1 MFKIEIPEKAKQIIN
16 RLEQAGY
23 EAYVVGGP
31 VRDCI
36 LGKCPMDWDIT
47 TSASPYQVKEI
58 FSYTIDTGIAH
69 GTVTVMMDR
78 EPFEVTTYRVD
89 GEYKDH
95 RRPEEVSFTKS
106 LREDLLRRDFTIN
119 AMAYNDRD
127 GLIDYYGGVEDLKRK
142 VIRCVGQASK
152 RFDEDALRILRALR
166 FQAQLGFI
174 IEDQTKQA
182 VREQAKFLKDIS
194 AERIQVELTKL
205 LLSNHPETILDA
217 YELGVTSVVL
227 PEFDRM
233 METPQNNPH
242 HRYSVGVHTVEALK
256 NAEADHILR
265 WTMLL
270 HDVGKPDA
278 RVEGPDKDRFQGH
291 HMIGEEMAR
300 KILRRLKFDNQTVKQ
315 VTKLVYW
322 HDIRFG
328 SAEEVNKKTVRRW
341 ASKLSVPL
349 FEKLLK
355 VQQADILAQSSFML
369 EEKQEILDRTA
380 VLFEEIKKEKNCLQV
395 KDLALDGKDLI
406 SLGMKPGK
414 ELGEM
419 LSGLLE
425 LVLDDPGKNSREI
438 LTQAVK
444 EKRGKQ

>member
-16 RLEQAGY
+16 QLEQAGY

-194 AERIQVELTKL
+194 AERIQLELTKL

>member
-16 RLEQAGY
+16 QLEQAGY

-69 GTVTVMMDR
+69 GTVTVMMGH

-95 RRPEEVSFTKS
+95 RRPEEVCFTKS
-106 LREDLLRRDFTIN
+106 LKEDLLRRDFTIN

-127 GLIDYYGGVEDLKRK
+127 GLIDYYGGVDDLKQNI
-142 VIRCVGQASK
+142 IRCVGEASK

-166 FQAQLGFI
+166 FQAQLGFV
-174 IEDQTKQA
+174 IEDKTKQA

-205 LLSNHPETILDA
+205 LVSGHPETILHA

-242 HRYSVGVHTVEALK
+242 HRYSVGIHTVEALK
-256 NAEADHILR
+256 NAESDHILR

-270 HDVGKPDA
+270 HDVGKPEA
-278 RVEGPDKDRFQGH
+278 RVEGPDKDRFRGH
-291 HMIGEEMAR
+291 HIIGEEMAGQ
-300 KILRRLKFDNQTVKQ
+300 ILRRLKFDNQTVKQ
-315 VTKLVYW
+315 VKALVRW

-328 SAEEVNKKTVRRW
+328 SLKEVNKKTVRRW

-380 VLFEEIKKEKNCLQV
+380 ALFEEIKKEKDCLQI

-406 SLGMKPGK
+406 RLGMKPGK
-414 ELGEM
+414 ELGDM
-419 LSGLLE
+419 LNELLE
-425 LVLDDPGKNSREI
+425 LVLDDPQKNSREI
-438 LTQAVK
+438 LKQAVR
-444 EKRGKQ
+444 EKRGQQ

>member
-16 RLEQAGY
+16 QLEQAGY

>member
-1 MFKIEIPEKAKQIIN
+1 MFRIEIPEKAKQIIN
-16 RLEQAGY
+16 QLEQAGY

-36 LGKCPMDWDIT
+36 LGKCPTDWDIT

-69 GTVTVMMDR
+69 GTVTVMMGK

-95 RRPEEVSFTKS
+95 RRPEEVCFTKS
-106 LREDLLRRDFTIN
+106 LKEDLLRRDFTIN

-127 GLIDYYGGVEDLKRK
+127 GLIDYYGGIEDLKK
-142 VIRCVGQASK
+142 KTIRCVGDARK

-166 FQAQLGFI
+166 FQAQLGFV
-174 IEDQTKQA
+174 IEEETKTA
-182 VREQAKFLKDIS
+182 IRKQAKFLKDIS
-194 AERIQVELTKL
+194 AERIQAELTKL
-205 LLSNHPETILDA
+205 LLSGHPETILDA
-217 YELGVTSVVL
+217 CSLGVTNVVL

-233 METPQNNPH
+233 MQTPQNNPH
-242 HRYSVGVHTVEALK
+242 HCYNVGVHTVEALK
-256 NAEADHILR
+256 NAEPDHILR

-270 HDVGKPDA
+270 HDVGKPEA
-278 RVEGPDKDRFQGH
+278 RVEGKVKDSFKGH
-291 HMIGEEMAR
+291 NIIGEETAR

-315 VTKLVYW
+315 VTRLVYW

-328 SAEEVNKKTVRRW
+328 SPDEVNKKTVRRW
-341 ASKLSVPL
+341 ASRISVPL

-355 VQQADILAQSSFML
+355 VQQADILAQSTFMQ
-369 EEKQEILDRTA
+369 EEKQQILNSTIRM
-380 VLFEEIKKEKNCLQV
+380 FEEIKEEKDCLQV

-406 SLGMKPGK
+406 GLGMSPGK
-414 ELGEM
+414 EIGQM
-419 LSGLLE
+419 LDGLLE
-425 LVLDDPGKNSREI
+425 LVLEDPAKNKKEI
-438 LTQAVK
+438 LEQAVK
-444 EKRGKQ
+444 EKRGEL

>member
-16 RLEQAGY
+16 QLEQAGY

-256 NAEADHILR
+256 NAEVDHILR

-369 EEKQEILDRTA
+369 EEKQEILDHTA